1 MQLLRKPIIII
12 LVSSL
17 ILNSCKKINFFN
29 IKSDVD
35 IQTKFFSSHRSFN
48 NDENKL
54 IAFLEKRN
62 LEENFILQTVRQI
75 GFPRWNK
82 LIKRTVD
89 KSNVNEISS
98 NSLENRII
106 SKSSESNSNIYY
118 IPFVR
123 NSQNHVNASMII
135 ETTPTD
141 TTLSYVCDWQY
152 KKIPPNQN
160 NREKFAVFFMNF
172 DKNVFGYNKFKITD
186 RDLFKQ
192 NGKTAS
198 VLELQDKNLSNNLAR
213 KDMYN
218 VDYCQDVLIKWN
230 ECPYTRCTGENWSCD
245 LCEESC
251 MKSMTLT
258 FCWTEWLDTGGGG
271 SGGGNYDYGSGA
283 SGGGGNSLAPPNPCS
298 SITDTDF
305 GTATQDSNTNCD
317 SSSGW
322 DGMIKNLSISDEP
335 DNTII
340 ENDPNLIWWE
350 DYYTDTIT
358 YVPQPKPSFQ
368 NMNANYPK
376 VGMDDMP
383 VKQLCQLIGGQILSR
398 HTSGNIANGCAIRI
412 SRALNYSGVNIPNI
426 PGQTYVG
433 GDGKYYFTYAAHLYK
448 FCLKTFGSPDIHK
461 TVADGAPNGTN
472 FLNSLI
478 GMQNRGIYIMKPK
491 NITEFQASGHAT
503 LWGGLDCIGGHNYFA
518 AAGHVYIWK
527 LK

>member
-12 LVSSL
+12 LVSSF
-17 ILNSCKKINFFN
+17 ILNSCKKIDFFN
-29 IKSDVD
+29 IKSEVD

-62 LEENFILQTVRQI
+62 LEENFIPQTVRQI

-118 IPFVR
+118 IPFVKD
-123 NSQNHVNASMII
+123 SQNHVNASMII

-172 DKNVFGYNKFKITD
+172 DRNVFGHNKFEIKD
-186 RDLFKQ
+186 QGLFKQ
-192 NGKTAS
+192 SNKVAS
-198 VLELQDKNLSNNLAR
+198 ILEFKEKNLSA

-258 FCWTEWLDTGGGG
+258 FCWTEWLDTGVGG
-271 SGGGNYDYGSGA
+271 SGGGNYDYGSGG

-298 SITDTDF
+298 SNTDPDF
-305 GTATQDSNTNCD
+305 GSSTYGSNPYNNPNCNSESGWSPVTGRVPPALTNPCENLKNLAKQIDTLFNKSKID
-317 SSSGW
+317 SSLNT
-322 DGMIKNLSISDEP
+322 IQNLSTETLEKGFPIYVNFSVNPFDVH
-335 DNTII
+335 DTAFS
-340 ENDPNLIWWE
+340 
-350 DYYTDTIT
+350 YTQGDI
-358 YVPQPKPSFQ
+358 
-368 NMNANYPK
+368 
-376 VGMDDMP
+376 
-383 VKQLCQLIGGQILSR
+383 
-398 HTSGNIANGCAIRI
+398 
-412 SRALNYSGVNIPNI
+412 
-426 PGQTYVG
+426 QT
-433 GDGKYYFTYAAHLYK
+433 
-448 FCLKTFGSPDIHK
+448 
-461 TVADGAPNGTN
+461 GTD
-472 FLNSLI
+472 SSI
-478 GMQNRGIYIMKPK
+478 
-491 NITEFQASGHAT
+491 NITSYTTNLRKLVAT
-503 LWGGLDCIGGHNYFA
+503 LHTHPPKGYNAPSPKDIYEL
-518 AAGHVYIWK
+518 
-527 LK
+527 LKETNENKY